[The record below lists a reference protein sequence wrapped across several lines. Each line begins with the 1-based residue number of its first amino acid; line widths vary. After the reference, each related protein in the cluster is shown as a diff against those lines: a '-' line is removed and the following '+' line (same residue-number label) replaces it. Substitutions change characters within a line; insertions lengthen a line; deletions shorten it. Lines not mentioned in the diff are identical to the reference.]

1 MEIKS
6 QLIDAQLEMVVNDD
20 ALPANGKP
28 GRVVFVLS
36 SGTVLVDD
44 GAVWKRL
51 SGGSLGDVRQSTL
64 KPQEFYTE
72 NGNTWVLAD
81 GRNVTDSD
89 WANLTFKT
97 HVPDY
102 RGVFLRSIND
112 DPDPTQ
118 GKEPPRADG
127 LQNPDGQKDVDEYTD
142 DKTNQNNLTIGS
154 YTHSHKIF
162 IRDNGIFTDEEII
175 GTTTTNRSTLA
186 FASGTILAGNDVA
199 TRRGS
204 YRLPSGG
211 GTVPPF
217 DPYLIDQDT
226 HSHNWLTSDNETAP
240 KHGHVYTYIKINR

>member
-6 QLIDAQLEMVVNDD
+6 QLIDAQLEIVVNDE

-44 GAVWKRL
+44 GTVWKRL

-64 KPQEFYTE
+64 KPQEFYAE

-81 GRNVTDSD
+81 GRDVTDSD

-97 HVPDY
+97 HIPDY

-112 DPDPTQ
+112 DPDPTPE
-118 GKEPPRADG
+118 KEPPRTDG
-127 LQNPDGQKDVDEYTD
+127 LQNPDGQKDIDEYTD
-142 DKTNQNNLTIGS
+142 DKTAPNNLSIGS
-154 YTHSHKIF
+154 AGAHNHNTRAYAGGSGNFQHTTVTTIETGGFANNQFNESAGTHSH
-162 IRDNGIFTDEEII
+162 
-175 GTTTTNRSTLA
+175 S
-186 FASGTILAGNDVA
+186 
-199 TRRGS
+199 
-204 YRLPSGG
+204 
-211 GTVPPF
+211 
-217 DPYLIDQDT
+217 
-226 HSHNWLTSDNETAP
+226 WLTSDNETAP